1 VSLFVLQSSDECL
14 QLELTQLSLW
24 HRVLPEKLTGTHL
37 VKKSQMVFKYCLISV
52 LLAWVR
58 IESGMICIISLYM
71 NDKTTGDL
79 KV

>member
-1 VSLFVLQSSDECL
+1 MSLFVLQSSDECL